1 MSYAECTVVEG
12 SPLGNVLKW
21 DKLAS
26 YLKQKLKKE
35 ENEHIGLLE
44 VLVDFFEKESV
55 IIIMIKDGEPDGT
68 PYFIKCTKIEGG

>member
-12 SPLGNVLKW
+12 SPLGNALKW

-26 YLKQKLKKE
+26 YLKQKLEKE
-35 ENEHIGLLE
+35 GNEYIGSLE
-44 VLVDFFEKESV
+44 ALVDFFEKESV

-68 PYFIKCTKIEGG
+68 PYYIKCVKNEGG